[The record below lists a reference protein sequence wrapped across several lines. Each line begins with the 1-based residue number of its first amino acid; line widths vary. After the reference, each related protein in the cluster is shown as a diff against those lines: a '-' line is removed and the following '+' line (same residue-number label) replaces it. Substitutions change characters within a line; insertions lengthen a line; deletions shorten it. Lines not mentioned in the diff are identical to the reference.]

1 MPERLSPPAAKRTE
15 EQRSHVD
22 WRAPLLRSPSRP
34 GRAQL
39 SDDNPPVSHEQDDLI
54 SSDNFDPVVLALS
67 FETLRLAL
75 AHLVRI
81 SERRVYRLRYQGVPT
96 GKMAEF
102 RKRLVATALEEVGE
116 KTSASVIC
124 EAVPVRLFARPEPAH
139 LS

>member
-1 MPERLSPPAAKRTE
+1 M
-15 EQRSHVD
+15 
-22 WRAPLLRSPSRP
+22 
-34 GRAQL
+34 
-39 SDDNPPVSHEQDDLI
+39 
-54 SSDNFDPVVLALS
+54 VLALS